1 MQTTRRLTIP
11 ILAALLVTGCAL
23 KSGRTPEGLA
33 ADYGVRIARTV
44 GAAQEAVGA
53 VGKAST
59 NPTVKAGAVKALEGL
74 NHVNVLGVQLAG
86 KLDAVRIARGAGQE
100 TSGLIAEAVALIDQI
115 DAAVSLGVL
124 PKIGDL
130 PETQAA
136 LEAARAVS
144 RLILEIQFQL
154 GRQS

>member
-11 ILAALLVTGCAL
+11 ILTILLLTGCAL
-23 KSGRTPEGLA
+23 KNGRTPEGLA

-44 GAAQEAVGA
+44 GAAQEAIGSVGKTSTVPAVKTGA
-53 VGKAST
+53 VA
-59 NPTVKAGAVKALEGL
+59 ALQSL
-74 NHVNVLGVQLAG
+74 QHVNTLGVTLAG
-86 KLDAVRIARGAGQE
+86 KLDAIRIARGAGQE
-100 TSGLIAEAVALIDQI
+100 PSGLVSEAVALIDQI

-130 PETQAA
+130 PETKAA
-136 LEAARAVS
+136 LEAARAIS
-144 RLILEIQFQL
+144 KLILEIQFHL